1 MVRRMHATP
10 LIHARVGALHRIGH
24 LTPYLAELIV
34 DDVRRRG
41 PGARVD
47 VLVAADLDTADLDT
61 VRALLSPLGT
71 RGVRVLRRH
80 AVRTGVAA

>member
-1 MVRRMHATP
+1 MVRSMNAAP